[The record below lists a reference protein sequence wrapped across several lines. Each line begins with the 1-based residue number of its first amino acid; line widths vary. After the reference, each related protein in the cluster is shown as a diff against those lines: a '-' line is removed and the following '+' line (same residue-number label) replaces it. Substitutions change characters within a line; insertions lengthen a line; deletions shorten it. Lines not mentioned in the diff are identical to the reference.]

1 MPEKHDNHGW
11 RLCGHGNMVSFL
23 QAAIDD
29 SRIAH
34 AYLFYGQAGL
44 GKHKAAKEF
53 AKALLCDGKAAAP
66 CHGCASCSQV
76 EHGSHFDYFELNRL
90 ADDKKGKM
98 KKDIT
103 VEQVRE
109 ISGKLRQGSLL
120 GGRKVAIIREA
131 DALNAN
137 SANALLKTLEEPAA
151 NTVIILV
158 SDDIAKLPKTIVS
171 RCQKIKFLPVPA
183 RTIESYLKSLGAA
196 ADEAKLLSRISGG
209 IAGKAIGFHFDRE
222 ARERYF
228 AGIRLFLG
236 IASAPLGRRLSLVAE
251 ALPKDDQENSVQ
263 LLLAAFMSSAR
274 DLLLLAND
282 NAAYASNLEALG
294 QEAETANR
302 LPLESIRR
310 AIAGITAAR
319 SDISRNISPKNAL
332 ENFAISF

>member
-1 MPEKHDNHGW
+1 MPEKRDNYGW
-11 RLCGHGNMVSFL
+11 HLCGHGNVVSFL
-23 QAAIDD
+23 QAAIAD

-66 CHGCASCSQV
+66 CHGCASCGQV

-109 ISGKLRQGSLL
+109 LSGKLRQGSLL

-151 NTVIILV
+151 NTVIILI

-171 RCQKIKFLPVPA
+171 RCQKIKFLPVPTG
-183 RTIESYLKSLGAA
+183 TIEACLKKLGAA
-196 ADEAKLLSRISGG
+196 DDEAKLLSRISDG
-209 IAGKAIGFHFDRE
+209 IAGKAIGLHFDRE

-228 AGIRLFLG
+228 ADIRLFLG
-236 IASAPLGRRLSLVAE
+236 IVCAPLDRRLSLVAE
-251 ALPKDDQENSVQ
+251 ALSKDDPEASAQR
-263 LLLAAFMSSAR
+263 LLAVFMSAAR

-294 QEAETANR
+294 QEAEIAGR
-302 LPLESIRR
+302 LPLELISK
-310 AIAGITAAR
+310 AIAGIVAAR
-319 SDISRNISPKNAL
+319 ADISRNISPKNVL
-332 ENFAISF
+332 EGFAISF